1 MVDPAD
7 RVLSQ
12 QDGELA
18 RYFGILKR
26 WWWLLIAATAFAG
39 TAAFFVTKQIQ
50 PTYRATATLLI
61 NQVQQPGT
69 LAYNDVLTSERLTQ
83 TYKALVT
90 TRPVLEAAAE
100 SDVDGRIT
108 EEQLAQKVSASVVT
122 NTQLVT
128 ISVTDHDPERA
139 ASLTNL
145 VLVAFVKQTTFPTPA
160 AASATVVAES
170 AVAPAAPFSP
180 NMKLNV
186 ALAAAVGLLLA
197 GGLVLLLEYL
207 DDTLKSPEEVQA
219 KSGLP
224 ALGEVR
230 RWHANRGQF
239 HLAQRGVKH
248 SEAEAYAVLRTNVQF
263 STLHHAADV
272 ILITSANPGEG
283 KSTTAVNYAI
293 AAAEAGKRV
302 ALIDTDLRRPSL
314 HRAFGVDNATGLTTA
329 LLKGALLDD
338 RLLRPTSRPNLLLVP
353 SGPLPPNP
361 AELLDWPGFAALL
374 DHIKESVD
382 LVVLDS
388 PPVLAVADARL
399 LAARAGATVVV
410 VDAGRTRAK
419 SLDEALLALQRANA
433 NVIGVVLNKV
443 SKHRGSYQ
451 YYYDEAAVTQGSKQ
465 RADELVRTP
474 AGQSPP
480 LTPAAPTNGRHRTG
494 DEALPAPA
502 QGGPADETR
511 APVVASPGQKASI
524 SGEPD

>member
-1 MVDPAD
+1 MVEPLD
-7 RVLSQ
+7 RAPLQ
-12 QDGELA
+12 PEGELA

-26 WWWLLIAATAFAG
+26 WWWLLVAATAIAG
-39 TAAFFVTKQIQ
+39 VAAFFVTRRIQ
-50 PTYRATATLLI
+50 PTYRATATILI

-83 TYKALVT
+83 TYKTLVT
-90 TRPVLEAAAE
+90 TRPVLQAAVQ
-100 SDVDGRIT
+100 SDRAGGIT

-128 ISVTDHDPERA
+128 ISVTDHDPNRA
-139 ASLTNL
+139 AVLTNL
-145 VLVAFVKQTTFPTPA
+145 VLLAFVQQTTFATPA
-160 AASATVVAES
+160 APSATQVVES
-170 AVAPAAPFSP
+170 AVAPTSPISP
-180 NMKLNV
+180 NMRLNV
-186 ALAAAVGLLLA
+186 ALAAMVGLLLA
-197 GGLVLLLEYL
+197 GGLVFLLEYL
-207 DDTLKSPEEVQA
+207 DDTLKSPEEIQA

-230 RWHANRGQF
+230 RWHVDRGQF
-239 HLAQRGVKH
+239 HLAQRGGKH

-272 ILITSANPGEG
+272 VLITSANPGEG

-293 AAAEAGKRV
+293 AVAETGKRV
-302 ALIDTDLRRPSL
+302 AIVDTDLRRPSL
-314 HRAFGVDNATGLTTA
+314 HRAFGADNATGLTTA

-338 RLLRPTSRPNLLLVP
+338 RLLRPTFHPNLLLVTA
-353 SGPLPPNP
+353 GPLPPNP
-361 AELLDWPGFAALL
+361 AELLDWPGFTALL
-374 DHIKESVD
+374 NHIKESVD

-399 LAARAGATVVV
+399 LAARAGATIVV
-410 VDAGRTRAK
+410 VDAARTRAK
-419 SLDEALLALQRANA
+419 SLNEALLALQRANA

-443 SKHRGSYQ
+443 HKSRGAYR
-451 YYYDEAAVTQGSKQ
+451 YYYDAAAAAQGSKQ
-465 RADELVRTP
+465 HADEPARTS

-480 LTPAAPTNGRHRTG
+480 LAPAASTNGRRRAA

-502 QGGPADETR
+502 QGGPADATR
-511 APVVASPGQKASI
+511 AAVAASPGGTAGP